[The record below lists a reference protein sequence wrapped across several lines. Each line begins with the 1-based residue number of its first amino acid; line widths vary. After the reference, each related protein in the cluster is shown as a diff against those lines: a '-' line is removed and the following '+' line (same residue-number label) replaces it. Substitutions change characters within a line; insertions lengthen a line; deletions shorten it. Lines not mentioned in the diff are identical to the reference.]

1 LPFAVCRVARFSTDR
16 WRIFVKQDLLALT
29 LATAVAGLIA
39 APAFAVE
46 LIISGSTTVQK
57 RIVEPGA
64 VKLKEVTGI
73 DAKFQ
78 GVGTGKGMMALA
90 DGKVTV
96 AAASETLAE
105 AIDSARKQAADAGA
119 TFTAPADLKFYELA
133 RDSIVVIVHKDNP
146 VASLSKEQLKAIH
159 TGKAK
164 NWKDVGGPDLPVKV
178 VTSHAGS
185 ATRNVFAKQMMDGAD
200 YVGDAVEVRTTRE
213 EINEVSKDKGAIGA
227 VSGGFFAQNRG
238 NAKTVKAPQ
247 ISRPLGLITKGDAS
261 PDVQK
266 VVEFFTKG
274 PGKELIQ

>member
-1 LPFAVCRVARFSTDR
+1 M
-16 WRIFVKQDLLALT
+16 KQNLLALT

-39 APAFAVE
+39 MPAFAAE
-46 LIISGSTTVQK
+46 LTISGSTTVQK

-64 VKLKEVTGI
+64 AKLKEVTGI

-105 AIDSARKQAADAGA
+105 AIDSAKKQAADAGA
-119 TFTAPADLKFYELA
+119 TFTPPANLKFHELA
-133 RDSIVVIVHKDNP
+133 KDSIVVIVNKDNP
-146 VASLSKEQLKAIH
+146 VTSLSKDQLKAIN
-159 TGKAK
+159 TGKVK
-164 NWKDVGGPDLPVKV
+164 NWKEVGGPDMPVKV

-227 VSGGFFAQNRG
+227 VSEGFFAQNKG
-238 NAKTVKAPQ
+238 SAKSVKAPT

-261 PDVQK
+261 PEVQK
-266 VVEFFTKG
+266 LVEFFTKG
-274 PGKELIQ
+274 PGKALIQ